1 MPEVLENIQ
10 MRPETADAEPPLPR
24 EERLGIA
31 TFYQT
36 LSKYQLKLVKE
47 AISTLQ
53 INVGL
58 LCNQSCRHCHLDAGS
73 GRREIMSARTM
84 DQVVELARIGN
95 FKTIDITGG
104 APELHPL
111 IQDFIKRLRPCTE
124 RMILRSNLTALTPKE
139 ASLMTTLKD
148 NAVAISASLP
158 SLNQVQSDAVRGRGT
173 FSTSIEA
180 LKMLNRLG
188 YGDPDSGLELNLV
201 SNPSGAFL
209 PPSQAGL
216 EKRFRRLLLQ
226 KYGIVFNNLFS
237 FANVPL
243 GRFRRWLI
251 DSDNFDAYIRKLAAA
266 FNPCT
271 VSALMCRTM
280 LSVAWD
286 GYLYDCDFNQA
297 AGLPLEN
304 HPVHIS
310 NLTRPLPAG
319 RTIAA
324 GYHCY
329 TCTAGA
335 GFT

>member
-1 MPEVLENIQ
+1 MHPK
-10 MRPETADAEPPLPR
+10 PAEREPTTSR
-24 EERLGIA
+24 EERIGIP

-36 LSKYQLKLVKE
+36 LLMHRLKLVKDT
-47 AISTLQ
+47 ISTLQ

-58 LCNQSCRHCHLDAGS
+58 LCNQACRHCHLEAGT
-73 GRREIMSARTM
+73 GRREIMSVRTM
-84 DQVVELARIGN
+84 DQVVALAGTGN

-104 APELHPL
+104 APEMHPRIDEL
-111 IQDFIKRLRPCTE
+111 IARLVPYATRV
-124 RMILRSNLTALTPKE
+124 IFRSNLTALAHKGP
-139 ASLMTTLKD
+139 SLMTCLKD
-148 NAVAISASLP
+148 NAVIITASLP
-158 SLNQVQSDAVRGRGT
+158 SLNSVQSENVRGRGT
-173 FSTSIEA
+173 FQTSIDT
-180 LKMLNRLG
+180 LKQLNRLG
-188 YGDPDSGLELNLV
+188 YGQPESGLGLNLV
-201 SNPSGAFL
+201 SNPSGSFL
-209 PPSQAGL
+209 PPTQAEL
-216 EKRFRRLLLQ
+216 EKRYHSVLAQ

-251 DSDNFDAYIRKLAAA
+251 QSNNFDAYIGKLAAG

-271 VSALMCRTM
+271 VPGLMCRTM
-280 LSVAWD
+280 LSVSWD
-286 GYLYDCDFNQA
+286 GYLYDCDFNQS

-310 NLTRPLPAG
+310 NLNSPIPAG

-329 TCTAGA
+329 TCTAGP